1 MLNISAIGVI
11 LPLPVAGG
19 LIESGLRFD
28 IRFPPYAIERRARMT
43 SLTIDNIL
51 SNRKNLERILD
62 NLKDGIIAHDLNR
75 RIFYF
80 NRKAEEITGYKRED
94 VIGKDCHEAMGGP
107 FCGSRCS
114 FCGIQPIFLDTTEY
128 PINIVTREGEARRL
142 EMTATMMHDEENRQ
156 FGVLAVFRDV
166 TDLFELRVKAKE
178 MTGFSNIIGCDS
190 KMVEVF
196 RQIKD
201 VSGYDYPV
209 HIFGETGTGKELVA
223 NAIHSESLRA
233 GGPFVPINC
242 GALPEG
248 LIESELFGH
257 VKGAFSGAIR
267 DKKGR
272 FELAHKG
279 TIFLDEIA
287 ELPKL
292 LQVKLLRFLQEGTFE
307 KVGGEKTVSVDVRV
321 VSATNKDLKKEVQK
335 GTFREDLFYRLNVIP
350 IHIPPIRERKSD
362 IPLLVEHFL
371 SKAPMVGGQRPVR
384 ISQEALNAL
393 MDYAWPGNVRELQ
406 NAVQFAIVRC
416 RGKVIRSED
425 LPLELK
431 ELSGEKA
438 RRGPVRKLDADDV
451 REALTKTGGNK
462 ARAAKVLGVGRATL
476 YRFLGD
482 HPQILSED

>member
-1 MLNISAIGVI
+1 M
-11 LPLPVAGG
+11 PF
-19 LIESGLRFD
+19 EH
-28 IRFPPYAIERRARMT
+28 RASMT
-43 SLTIDNIL
+43 SLTIDKIL
-51 SNRKNLERILD
+51 SNRENLERILD

-80 NRKAEEITGYKRED
+80 NKKAEEITGYRRED
-94 VIGKDCHEAMGGP
+94 VIGKDCHDALGGP

-114 FCGIQPIFLDTTEY
+114 FCGGQPLLMETAEY
-128 PINIVTREGEARRL
+128 PINIITQEGDSRRL
-142 EMTATMMHDEENRQ
+142 EMTATMMRNEADQ
-156 FGVLAVFRDV
+156 AFGVLAVFRDI

-190 KMVEVF
+190 KMGEVF

-233 GGPFVPINC
+233 GNPFVPINC

-292 LQVKLLRFLQEGTFE
+292 LQVKLLRFLQGGTFE

-321 VSATNKDLKKEVQK
+321 VSATNKDLKKEVQR
-335 GTFREDLFYRLNVIP
+335 GSFREDLFYRLNVIP
-350 IHIPPIRERKSD
+350 IHIPPIRDRKSD

-371 SKAPMVGGQRPVR
+371 FKAPRVGGQRPVR
-384 ISQEALNAL
+384 ISQEALNML
-393 MDYAWPGNVRELQ
+393 MDYGWPGNVRELQ

-416 RGKVIRSED
+416 KGKVIRADD

-431 ELSGEKA
+431 ETTCEKP
-438 RRGPVRKLDADDV
+438 RRGPVRKLEATDV
-451 REALTKTGGNK
+451 RAALTKTGGNK

-476 YRFLGD
+476 YRFLND
-482 HPQILSED
+482 HPRILSEL

>member
-1 MLNISAIGVI
+1 M
-11 LPLPVAGG
+11 GG
-19 LIESGLRFD
+19 RHFD
-28 IRFPPYAIERRARMT
+28 VRHLYSQTEKTVKMNA
-43 SLTIDNIL
+43 LTIDAIL

-62 NLKDGIIAHDLNR
+62 NIKDGIIAHDLNR
-75 RIFYF
+75 HIFYF
-80 NRKAEEITGYKRED
+80 NRKAEEITGYRRED
-94 VIGKDCHEAMGGP
+94 VIGKDCHEALGGP

-114 FCGIQPIFLDTTEY
+114 FCGIQPIFVDTAEY
-128 PINIVTREGEARRL
+128 PVNIITREGKARRL
-142 EMTATMMHDEENRQ
+142 EMTAAMMRDENDREV
-156 FGVLAVFRDV
+156 GVLATFRDV
-166 TDLFELRVKAKE
+166 TDLFELRVKARAI
-178 MTGFSNIIGCDS
+178 TGFCNIIGCDS
-190 KMVEVF
+190 KMVDVF

-209 HIFGETGTGKELVA
+209 HISGETGTGKELVA
-223 NAIHSESLRA
+223 NAIHNESLRA
-233 GGPFVPINC
+233 GHPFVPINC

-272 FELAHKG
+272 FELADKG
-279 TIFLDEIA
+279 TILLDEIA

-307 KVGGEKTVSVDVRV
+307 KVGGEKTASVNVRV
-321 VSATNKDLKKEVQK
+321 ISATNKDLKKEVK
-335 GTFREDLFYRLNVIP
+335 KESFREDLFYRLNVIP

-362 IPLLVEHFL
+362 IPLLVDHFL
-371 SKAPMVGGQRPVR
+371 SKAPVINGQRPVR
-384 ISQEALNAL
+384 IAQEAMSML

-416 RGKVIRSED
+416 KGKVIRPED
-425 LPLELK
+425 LPLELRNVTF
-431 ELSGEKA
+431 EKPK
-438 RRGPVRKLDADDV
+438 RGPMRKLEAGMV
-451 REALTKTGGNK
+451 KAALTKTGGNK

-482 HPQILSED
+482 HPRVLTDE